1 MMPRRT
7 SKTVLA
13 IALGLGATLALPE
26 PAAAE
31 YPEEPITIVV
41 PFSAGG
47 GTDTTARTVAR
58 FLEPEIGGPVVVVN
72 RPGASGEIGLTEVA
86 TAEPDGYTLGIINT
100 PGIVTIPIERETR
113 FTVDSFDFIA
123 GVVEDPATVN
133 VLESSDIETIE
144 DLIAAARE
152 RPGEITVGTQGVGS
166 AGHISLLLLEQAAD
180 VTFRPIPFAGAAPA
194 STALLSGDIEATT
207 ANLGEALTFRE
218 GNPWRILGVMSPV
231 RSPMDEDLP
240 TFAEAGY
247 DIIGGSIRGIG
258 GPSGMPED
266 VLEKLSAALDRV
278 VANPEFQQVAADTN
292 QPLRYVP
299 RDDYL
304 EILAKSDAAHRALWA
319 AKPWNE

>member
-7 SKTVLA
+7 SKIALA
-13 IALGLGATLALPE
+13 IAFGLGASFVLAE
-26 PAAAE
+26 PATAE

-113 FTVDSFDFIA
+113 FTVDSFDFLA
-123 GVVEDPATVN
+123 GVVEDPATIN
-133 VLESSDIETIE
+133 VLESSEIETIE

-207 ANLGEALTFRE
+207 ANLGEALTFRD

-231 RSPMDEDLP
+231 RSPMDEELP

-247 DIIGGSIRGIG
+247 DIIGGSIRGFG
-258 GPSGMPED
+258 GPSGMPDD

-278 VANPEFQQVAADTN
+278 VANPEFQKVAADTN

-299 RDDYL
+299 RDEYL
-304 EILAKSDAAHRALWA
+304 EILAKSDEAHRALWA